1 MIEVPSAIF
10 LAAALAD
17 RVDFLTIGTNDL
29 TQYML
34 AVDRNNAQVVTPY
47 DSLHPAVLNAI
58 HYVIR
63 EAHLRDKPV
72 SICGEMAGE
81 PVGALLL
88 LGMGV
93 DALSM
98 SASNLARVKLVIR
111 TFSQRQARHL
121 LDEALGMEDGI
132 DVHRLLSGALEE
144 MGVYGY

>member
-1 MIEVPSAIF
+1 MIEVPSAVF
-10 LAAALAD
+10 LAGTLAN
-17 RVDFLTIGTNDL
+17 RVDFLSIGTNDL

-58 HYVIR
+58 HHVIR

-72 SICGEMAGE
+72 SVCGEMAGD

-98 SASNLARVKLVIR
+98 SASNLDRVKLVIR
-111 TFSQRQARHL
+111 TFSQHQARHL

-132 DVHRLLSGALEE
+132 DIHRLLSGALEE
-144 MGVYGY
+144 VGVYGY

>member
-17 RVDFLTIGTNDL
+17 RVDYLSIGTNDL

-47 DSLHPAVLNAI
+47 DSLYPAVLNAI

-63 EAHLRDKPV
+63 EAHRRDKPV
-72 SICGEMAGE
+72 SVCGEIAGD

-93 DALSM
+93 DTLSM

-111 TFSQRQARHL
+111 TFSQQQARHL
-121 LDEALGMEDGI
+121 LDEALEMEDGI
-132 DVHRLLSGALEE
+132 DIHRRMSGALTE
-144 MGVYGY
+144 MGVYGF